1 MTMLIDRQ
9 VLILQ
14 SIVEN
19 FITTN
24 QPVGSKQIAQNIDF
38 SSATIR
44 NDMSKLEKEG
54 LIKKTH
60 ISSGRVPSEKGYRYY
75 VDYIKK
81 DYELS
86 NSENEKLKQLVN
98 GDIVSEN
105 NFLEKNAIVLSDL
118 TDCTAVILA
127 PTKTDRRINKIEV
140 ILLSSR
146 SILVILVTNI
156 GEVFQQNYKLDAD
169 FTAEDIAEVNKLLQ
183 TYFYDVDMATAH
195 VIIHGELEKY
205 LKTKVN
211 NYDMIVV
218 ALNRLLQNKIKK
230 TVALGGKYNLL
241 KQPDIDN
248 VEKLKEVVSLLED
261 DKIVELLDHNVEV
274 TDSDTCIKI
283 GKELELEN
291 IADLSL
297 VSSKYNT
304 SKGQGVIAVF
314 GPKRMDYSKIM
325 TLIGCVRDNLNNNLK

>member
-1 MTMLIDRQ
+1 MLIERQ

-24 QPVGSKQIAQNIDF
+24 QPVGSKQLAQSIDF
-38 SSATIR
+38 SPATIR

-75 VDYIKK
+75 VNCIKK
-81 DYELS
+81 DYELTS
-86 NSENEKLKQLVN
+86 SESEKLKELMS
-98 GDIVSEN
+98 DKYVSEDN
-105 NFLEKNAIVLSDL
+105 YLEKNAIVLSDL

-127 PTKTDRRINKIEV
+127 PTKADRRINKVEV

>member
-14 SIVEN
+14 SIVEK

-86 NSENEKLKQLVN
+86 NSENEKLKQLSG

-105 NFLEKNAIVLSDL
+105 NYLEKNAIVLSDL

-169 FTAEDIAEVNKLLQ
+169 FTAEDIDEINKLLQ
-183 TYFYDVDMATAH
+183 SYFYDVDMATAH
-195 VIIHGELEKY
+195 VMIHGELEKY
-205 LKTKVN
+205 LKNKVN

-261 DKIVELLDHNVEV
+261 DKIVELLDNNEV
-274 TDSDTCIKI
+274 TDKPSIKI
-283 GKELELEN
+283 GTELKLGN
-291 IADLSL
+291 IDDLSL
-297 VSSKYNT
+297 VSSSYNT

-325 TLIGCVRDNLNNNLK
+325 TLIACVRDNLNNNLK

>member
-44 NDMSKLEKEG
+44 NDMSKLEREG

-86 NSENEKLKQLVN
+86 NSENEKLKQLSG

-105 NFLEKNAIVLSDL
+105 NYLEKNAIVLSDL

-169 FTAEDIAEVNKLLQ
+169 FTAEDIGEINKLLQ
-183 TYFYDVDMATAH
+183 SYFYDVDMATAH
-195 VIIHGELEKY
+195 VMIHGELEKY
-205 LKTKVN
+205 LKNKVN

-261 DKIVELLDHNVEV
+261 DKIVELLDNNEV
-274 TDSDTCIKI
+274 TDKPSIKI
-283 GKELELEN
+283 GTELKLGN
-291 IADLSL
+291 IDDLSL
-297 VSSKYNT
+297 VSSSYNT

-325 TLIGCVRDNLNNNLK
+325 TLIACVRDNLNNNLK

>member
-86 NSENEKLKQLVN
+86 NSENEKLKQLSG

-105 NFLEKNAIVLSDL
+105 NYLEKNAIVLSDL
-118 TDCTAVILA
+118 TNCTAVILA

-169 FTAEDIAEVNKLLQ
+169 FTAEDIAEINKLLQ
-183 TYFYDVDMATAH
+183 SYFYDVDMATAH
-195 VIIHGELEKY
+195 VMIHGELEKY
-205 LKTKVN
+205 LKNKVN

-230 TVALGGKYNLL
+230 TIALGGKYNLL

-261 DKIVELLDHNVEV
+261 DKIVELLDNNEV
-274 TDSDTCIKI
+274 TDKPSIKI
-283 GKELELEN
+283 GTELKLGN
-291 IADLSL
+291 IDDLSL
-297 VSSKYNT
+297 VSSSYNT

-325 TLIGCVRDNLNNNLK
+325 TLIACVRDNLNNNLK

>member
-1 MTMLIDRQ
+1 MKMLIDRQ

-24 QPVGSKQIAQNIDF
+24 QPVGSKQLAENIDF

-86 NSENEKLKQLVN
+86 NSENEKLKQLSG

-105 NFLEKNAIVLSDL
+105 NYLEKNAIVLSDL

-169 FTAEDIAEVNKLLQ
+169 FTAEDIGEINKLLQ
-183 TYFYDVDMATAH
+183 SYFYDVDMATAH
-195 VIIHGELEKY
+195 VMIHGELEKY
-205 LKTKVN
+205 LKNKVN

-261 DKIVELLDHNVEV
+261 DKIVELLDNNEV
-274 TDSDTCIKI
+274 TDKPSIKI
-283 GKELELEN
+283 GTELKLGN
-291 IADLSL
+291 IDDLSL
-297 VSSKYNT
+297 VSSSYNT

-325 TLIGCVRDNLNNNLK
+325 TLIACVRDNLNNNLK

>member
-1 MTMLIDRQ
+1 MLIDRQ

-75 VDYIKK
+75 VDFIKK

-86 NSENEKLKQLVN
+86 NSENEKLKQLSG

-105 NFLEKNAIVLSDL
+105 NYLEKNAIVLSDL

-169 FTAEDIAEVNKLLQ
+169 FTAEDIGEINKLLQ
-183 TYFYDVDMATAH
+183 SYFYDVDMATAH
-195 VIIHGELEKY
+195 VMIHGELEKY
-205 LKTKVN
+205 LKNKVN

-261 DKIVELLDHNVEV
+261 DKIVELLDNNEV
-274 TDSDTCIKI
+274 TDKPSIKI
-283 GKELELEN
+283 GTELKLGN
-291 IADLSL
+291 IDDLSL
-297 VSSKYNT
+297 VSSSYNT

-325 TLIGCVRDNLNNNLK
+325 TLIACVRDNLNNNLK

>member
-1 MTMLIDRQ
+1 MLIDRQ
-9 VLILQ
+9 VVILQ

-24 QPVGSKQIAQNIDF
+24 QPVGSKQLAQSIDF

-81 DYELS
+81 DYELTS
-86 NSENEKLKQLVN
+86 SESEKLKELMS
-98 GDIVSEN
+98 DKYVSEDN
-105 NFLEKNAIVLSDL
+105 YLEKNAIVLSDL

-127 PTKTDRRINKIEV
+127 PTKADRRINKVEV

>member
-86 NSENEKLKQLVN
+86 NSENEKLKQLS
-98 GDIVSEN
+98 GDDIVSEN
-105 NFLEKNAIVLSDL
+105 NYLEKNAIVLSDL

-169 FTAEDIAEVNKLLQ
+169 FTAEDIAEINKLLQ
-183 TYFYDVDMATAH
+183 SYFYDVDIATAH
-195 VIIHGELEKY
+195 VMIHGELEKY
-205 LKTKVN
+205 LKNKVN

-230 TVALGGKYNLL
+230 TIALGGKYNLL

-261 DKIVELLDHNVEV
+261 DKIVELLDNNEV
-274 TDSDTCIKI
+274 TDKLSIKI
-283 GKELELEN
+283 GTELKLGN
-291 IADLSL
+291 IDDLSL
-297 VSSKYNT
+297 VSSSYNT

-314 GPKRMDYSKIM
+314 GPKRMDYSKIL
-325 TLIGCVRDNLNNNLK
+325 TLIACVRDNLNNNLK

>member
-86 NSENEKLKQLVN
+86 NSENEKLKQLTG

-105 NFLEKNAIVLSDL
+105 NYLEKNAIVLSDL

-169 FTAEDIAEVNKLLQ
+169 FTAEDIAEINKLLQ
-183 TYFYDVDMATAH
+183 SYFYDVDMATAH
-195 VIIHGELEKY
+195 VMIHGELEKY
-205 LKTKVN
+205 LKNKVN

-261 DKIVELLDHNVEV
+261 DKIVELLDNNEV
-274 TDSDTCIKI
+274 TDKPSIKI
-283 GKELELEN
+283 GTELKLGN
-291 IADLSL
+291 IDDLSL
-297 VSSKYNT
+297 VSSSYNT

-325 TLIGCVRDNLNNNLK
+325 TLIACVRDNLNNNLK

>member
-169 FTAEDIAEVNKLLQ
+169 FTAEDIVEVNKLLQ
-183 TYFYDVDMATAH
+183 SYFYDVDMATAH
-195 VIIHGELEKY
+195 VMIHGELEKY
-205 LKTKVN
+205 LKNKVN

-261 DKIVELLDHNVEV
+261 DKIVELLDNNEV
-274 TDSDTCIKI
+274 TDKPSIKI
-283 GKELELEN
+283 GTELKLGN
-291 IADLSL
+291 IDDLSL
-297 VSSKYNT
+297 VSSSYNT

-325 TLIGCVRDNLNNNLK
+325 TLIACVRDNLNNNLK

>member
-24 QPVGSKQIAQNIDF
+24 QPVGSKQIAQTIDF

-86 NSENEKLKQLVN
+86 NSENEKLKQLS
-98 GDIVSEN
+98 GDDIVSEN
-105 NFLEKNAIVLSDL
+105 NYLEKNAIVLSDL

-169 FTAEDIAEVNKLLQ
+169 FTAEDIAEINKLLQ
-183 TYFYDVDMATAH
+183 SYFYDVDMATAH
-195 VIIHGELEKY
+195 VMIHGELEKY
-205 LKTKVN
+205 LKNKVN

-230 TVALGGKYNLL
+230 TIALGGKYNLL

-261 DKIVELLDHNVEV
+261 DKIVELLDNNEV
-274 TDSDTCIKI
+274 TDKLSIKI
-283 GKELELEN
+283 GTELKLGN
-291 IADLSL
+291 IDDLSL
-297 VSSKYNT
+297 VSSSYNT

-325 TLIGCVRDNLNNNLK
+325 TLIACVRDNLNNNLK

>member
-86 NSENEKLKQLVN
+86 NSENEKLKQLSG

-105 NFLEKNAIVLSDL
+105 NYLEKNAIVLSDL

-169 FTAEDIAEVNKLLQ
+169 FTAEDIAEINKLLQ
-183 TYFYDVDMATAH
+183 SYFYDVDMATAH
-195 VIIHGELEKY
+195 VMIHGELEKY
-205 LKTKVN
+205 LKNKVN

-261 DKIVELLDHNVEV
+261 DKIVELLDNNEV
-274 TDSDTCIKI
+274 TDKPSSKI
-283 GKELELEN
+283 GTELKLGN
-291 IADLSL
+291 IDDLSL
-297 VSSKYNT
+297 VSSSYNT

-325 TLIGCVRDNLNNNLK
+325 TLIACVRDNLNNNLK

>member
-1 MTMLIDRQ
+1 MLIERQ

-24 QPVGSKQIAQNIDF
+24 QPVGSKQLAQNIDF
-38 SSATIR
+38 SPATIR

-75 VDYIKK
+75 VDCIKK
-81 DYELS
+81 DYELTS
-86 NSENEKLKQLVN
+86 SESEKLKELMS
-98 GDIVSEN
+98 DKYVSEDN
-105 NFLEKNAIVLSDL
+105 YLEKNAIVLSDL

-127 PTKTDRRINKIEV
+127 PTKADRRINKVEV

-169 FTAEDIAEVNKLLQ
+169 FSEEDIVEVNKLLQ

-241 KQPDIDN
+241 KQPDIDDI
-248 VEKLKEVVSLLED
+248 EKLTGTKLSSQTEEGKQNQKTYYEYLKNNQKQIDNEFEKARAELKEYLKEQYGNSKEVQKQLSSD
-261 DKIVELLDHNVEV
+261 DVRRNLANQILTEKTI
-274 TDSDTCIKI
+274 
-283 GKELELEN
+283 
-291 IADLSL
+291 DLQLSQ
-297 VSSKYNT
+297 KKN
-304 SKGQGVIAVF
+304 
-314 GPKRMDYSKIM
+314 
-325 TLIGCVRDNLNNNLK
+325 

>member
-1 MTMLIDRQ
+1 MLIDRQ

-86 NSENEKLKQLVN
+86 NSENEKLKQLSG

-105 NFLEKNAIVLSDL
+105 NYLEKNAIVLSDL

-169 FTAEDIAEVNKLLQ
+169 FTAEDIGEINKLLQ
-183 TYFYDVDMATAH
+183 SYFYDVDMATAH
-195 VIIHGELEKY
+195 VMIHGELEKY
-205 LKTKVN
+205 LKNKVS

-248 VEKLKEVVSLLED
+248 VDKLKEVVSLLED
-261 DKIVELLDHNVEV
+261 DKIVELLDNNEV
-274 TDSDTCIKI
+274 TDKPSIKI
-283 GKELELEN
+283 GTELKLGN
-291 IADLSL
+291 IDDLSL
-297 VSSKYNT
+297 VSSSYNT

-325 TLIGCVRDNLNNNLK
+325 TLIACVRDNLNNNLK

>member
-1 MTMLIDRQ
+1 M
-9 VLILQ
+9 
-14 SIVEN
+14 
-19 FITTN
+19 
-24 QPVGSKQIAQNIDF
+24 
-38 SSATIR
+38 
-44 NDMSKLEKEG
+44 
-54 LIKKTH
+54 
-60 ISSGRVPSEKGYRYY
+60 
-75 VDYIKK
+75 
-81 DYELS
+81 
-86 NSENEKLKQLVN
+86 
-98 GDIVSEN
+98 
-105 NFLEKNAIVLSDL
+105 
-118 TDCTAVILA
+118 
-127 PTKTDRRINKIEV
+127 
-140 ILLSSR
+140 
-146 SILVILVTNI
+146 
-156 GEVFQQNYKLDAD
+156 
-169 FTAEDIAEVNKLLQ
+169 Q

>member
-86 NSENEKLKQLVN
+86 NSENEKLKQLS
-98 GDIVSEN
+98 GDDIVSEN
-105 NFLEKNAIVLSDL
+105 NYLEKNAIVLSDL

-169 FTAEDIAEVNKLLQ
+169 FTAEDIAEINKLLQ
-183 TYFYDVDMATAH
+183 SYFYDVDMATAH
-195 VIIHGELEKY
+195 VMIHGELEKY
-205 LKTKVN
+205 LKNKVN

-248 VEKLKEVVSLLED
+248 VDKLKEVVSLLED
-261 DKIVELLDHNVEV
+261 DKIVELLDNNEV
-274 TDSDTCIKI
+274 TDKPSIKI
-283 GKELELEN
+283 GTELKLGN
-291 IADLSL
+291 IDDLSL
-297 VSSKYNT
+297 VSSSYNT

-325 TLIGCVRDNLNNNLK
+325 TLITCVRDNLNNNLK

>member
-86 NSENEKLKQLVN
+86 NSENEKLKQLSG

-105 NFLEKNAIVLSDL
+105 NYLEKNAIVLSDL

-169 FTAEDIAEVNKLLQ
+169 FTAEDIAEINKLLQ
-183 TYFYDVDMATAH
+183 SYFYDVDMATAH
-195 VIIHGELEKY
+195 VMIHGELEKY
-205 LKTKVN
+205 LKNKVN

-261 DKIVELLDHNVEV
+261 DKIVELLDNNEL
-274 TDSDTCIKI
+274 TDKPSIKI
-283 GKELELEN
+283 GTELKLGN
-291 IADLSL
+291 IDDLSL
-297 VSSKYNT
+297 VSSSYNT

-325 TLIGCVRDNLNNNLK
+325 TLIACVRDNLNNNLK

>member
-169 FTAEDIAEVNKLLQ
+169 FTAADIVEVNKLLQ
-183 TYFYDVDMATAH
+183 SYFYDVDMATAH
-195 VIIHGELEKY
+195 VMIHGELEKY
-205 LKTKVN
+205 LKNKVN

-261 DKIVELLDHNVEV
+261 DKIVELLDNNEA
-274 TDSDTCIKI
+274 TDQPSIKI
-283 GKELELEN
+283 GTELNLGN
-291 IADLSL
+291 IDDLSL
-297 VSSKYNT
+297 VSSSYNT
-304 SKGQGVIAVF
+304 SNGQGVIAVF

-325 TLIGCVRDNLNNNLK
+325 TLIACVRDNLNNNLK

>member
-86 NSENEKLKQLVN
+86 NSENEKLKQLVS

-169 FTAEDIAEVNKLLQ
+169 FTAEDIVEINKLLKS
-183 TYFYDVDMATAH
+183 YFYDVDMATAH

-205 LKTKVN
+205 LKNKVN

-261 DKIVELLDHNVEV
+261 DKIVELLDNNEV
-274 TDSDTCIKI
+274 TDKPSIKI
-283 GKELELEN
+283 GTELKLGN
-291 IADLSL
+291 IDDLSL
-297 VSSKYNT
+297 VSSSYNT

-325 TLIGCVRDNLNNNLK
+325 ALIACVRDNLHNNLK

>member
-86 NSENEKLKQLVN
+86 NSENEKLKQLSG

-105 NFLEKNAIVLSDL
+105 NYLEKNAIVLSDL

-169 FTAEDIAEVNKLLQ
+169 FTAEDIAEINKLLQ
-183 TYFYDVDMATAH
+183 SYFYDVDMATAH
-195 VIIHGELEKY
+195 VMIHGELEKY
-205 LKTKVN
+205 LKNKVN

-261 DKIVELLDHNVEV
+261 DKIVELLDDNEV
-274 TDSDTCIKI
+274 TDKPSIKI
-283 GKELELEN
+283 GTELKLGN
-291 IADLSL
+291 IDDLSL
-297 VSSKYNT
+297 VSSSYNT

-325 TLIGCVRDNLNNNLK
+325 TLIACVRDNLNNNLK

>member
-14 SIVEN
+14 SIVEK

-86 NSENEKLKQLVN
+86 NSENEKLKQLSG

-105 NFLEKNAIVLSDL
+105 NYLEKNAIVLSDL

-169 FTAEDIAEVNKLLQ
+169 FTAEDIAEINKLLQ
-183 TYFYDVDMATAH
+183 SYFYDVDMATAH
-195 VIIHGELEKY
+195 VMIHGELEKY
-205 LKTKVN
+205 LKNKVN

-230 TVALGGKYNLL
+230 TIALGGKYNLL

-261 DKIVELLDHNVEV
+261 DKIVELLDNNEV
-274 TDSDTCIKI
+274 TDKPSIKI
-283 GKELELEN
+283 GTELKLGN
-291 IADLSL
+291 IDDLSL
-297 VSSKYNT
+297 VSSSYNT

-325 TLIGCVRDNLNNNLK
+325 TLIACVRDNLNNNLK

>member
-24 QPVGSKQIAQNIDF
+24 QPVGSKQIAKNIDF

-86 NSENEKLKQLVN
+86 NSENEKLKQLSG

-105 NFLEKNAIVLSDL
+105 NYLEKNAIVLSDL

-156 GEVFQQNYKLDAD
+156 GEVFQQNYKLEAD
-169 FTAEDIAEVNKLLQ
+169 FTAEEIGEINKLLQ
-183 TYFYDVDMATAH
+183 SYFYDVDMATAH
-195 VIIHGELEKY
+195 VMIHGELEKY
-205 LKTKVN
+205 LKNKVN

-261 DKIVELLDHNVEV
+261 DKIVELLDNNEV
-274 TDSDTCIKI
+274 TDKPSIKI
-283 GKELELEN
+283 GTELKLGN
-291 IADLSL
+291 IDDLSL
-297 VSSKYNT
+297 VSSSYNT

-325 TLIGCVRDNLNNNLK
+325 TLIACVRDNLNNNLK

>member
-118 TDCTAVILA
+118 TDCTVVILA

-169 FTAEDIAEVNKLLQ
+169 FTAEDIVEVNKLLQ
-183 TYFYDVDMATAH
+183 SYFYDVDMATAH
-195 VIIHGELEKY
+195 VMIHGELEKY
-205 LKTKVN
+205 LKNKVN

-261 DKIVELLDHNVEV
+261 DKIVELLDNNEV
-274 TDSDTCIKI
+274 TDKPSIKI
-283 GKELELEN
+283 GTELKLGN
-291 IADLSL
+291 IDDLSL
-297 VSSKYNT
+297 VSSSYNT

-325 TLIGCVRDNLNNNLK
+325 TLIACVRDNLNNNLK

>member
-1 MTMLIDRQ
+1 MLIDRQ

-24 QPVGSKQIAQNIDF
+24 QPIGSKQLAQSIDF

-81 DYELS
+81 DYELTS
-86 NSENEKLKQLVN
+86 SESEKLKELMS
-98 GDIVSEN
+98 DKYVSEDN
-105 NFLEKNAIVLSDL
+105 YLEKNAIVLSDL

-127 PTKTDRRINKIEV
+127 PTKADRRINKVEV

-169 FTAEDIAEVNKLLQ
+169 FSAEDIAEVNKLLQ

>member
-1 MTMLIDRQ
+1 MRMLIDRQ

-86 NSENEKLKQLVN
+86 NSENEKLKQLSG

-105 NFLEKNAIVLSDL
+105 NYLEKNAIVLSDL

-169 FTAEDIAEVNKLLQ
+169 FTAEDIGEINKLLQ
-183 TYFYDVDMATAH
+183 SYFYDVDMTTAH
-195 VIIHGELEKY
+195 VMIHGELEKY
-205 LKTKVN
+205 LKNKVN

-230 TVALGGKYNLL
+230 TIALGGKYNLL

-261 DKIVELLDHNVEV
+261 DKIVELLDNNEV
-274 TDSDTCIKI
+274 TDKPSIKI
-283 GKELELEN
+283 GTELKLGN
-291 IADLSL
+291 IDDLSL
-297 VSSKYNT
+297 VSSSYNT

-325 TLIGCVRDNLNNNLK
+325 TLIACVRDNLNNNLK

>member
-169 FTAEDIAEVNKLLQ
+169 FTAEDIGEINKLLQ
-183 TYFYDVDMATAH
+183 SYFYDVDMATAH
-195 VIIHGELEKY
+195 VMIHGELEKY
-205 LKTKVN
+205 LKNKVN

-261 DKIVELLDHNVEV
+261 DKIVELLDNNEV
-274 TDSDTCIKI
+274 TDKPSIKI
-283 GKELELEN
+283 GTELKLGN
-291 IADLSL
+291 IDDLSL
-297 VSSKYNT
+297 VSSSYNT

-325 TLIGCVRDNLNNNLK
+325 TLIACVRDNLNNNLK

>member
-169 FTAEDIAEVNKLLQ
+169 FTAEDIVEVNKLLQ
-183 TYFYDVDMATAH
+183 SYFYDVDMATAH
-195 VIIHGELEKY
+195 VMIHGELEKY
-205 LKTKVN
+205 LKNKVN

-261 DKIVELLDHNVEV
+261 DKIVELLDNSEI
-274 TDSDTCIKI
+274 TDQPSIKI
-283 GKELELEN
+283 GTELKLGTIDE
-291 IADLSL
+291 LSL
-297 VSSKYNT
+297 VSSSYNT

-325 TLIGCVRDNLNNNLK
+325 TLIACVRDNLNNNLK

>member
-86 NSENEKLKQLVN
+86 NSENEKLKQLSA

-105 NFLEKNAIVLSDL
+105 NYLEKNAIVLSDL

-169 FTAEDIAEVNKLLQ
+169 FTAEDIAEINKLLQ
-183 TYFYDVDMATAH
+183 SYFYDVDMATAH
-195 VIIHGELEKY
+195 VMIHGELEKY
-205 LKTKVN
+205 LKNKVN

-261 DKIVELLDHNVEV
+261 DKIVELLDNNEV
-274 TDSDTCIKI
+274 TDKPSIKI
-283 GKELELEN
+283 GTELKLGN
-291 IADLSL
+291 IDDLSL
-297 VSSKYNT
+297 VSSSYNT

-325 TLIGCVRDNLNNNLK
+325 TLIACVRDNLNNNLK

>member
-86 NSENEKLKQLVN
+86 NSENEKLKQLS
-98 GDIVSEN
+98 GDDIVSEN
-105 NFLEKNAIVLSDL
+105 NYLEKNAIVLSDL

-169 FTAEDIAEVNKLLQ
+169 FTAEDIAEINKLLQ
-183 TYFYDVDMATAH
+183 SYFYDVDMATAH
-195 VIIHGELEKY
+195 VMIHGELEKY
-205 LKTKVN
+205 LKNKVN

-261 DKIVELLDHNVEV
+261 DKIVELLDHNAEV

>member
-1 MTMLIDRQ
+1 MLIDRQ

-24 QPVGSKQIAQNIDF
+24 QPVGSKQLAQSIDY

-81 DYELS
+81 DYELTS
-86 NSENEKLKQLVN
+86 SESEKLKELMS
-98 GDIVSEN
+98 DKYVSEDN
-105 NFLEKNAIVLSDL
+105 YLEKNAIVLSDL

-127 PTKTDRRINKIEV
+127 PTKADRRINKVEV

-146 SILVILVTNI
+146 SILVILVTDI

>member
-86 NSENEKLKQLVN
+86 NSENEKLRQLSGGN
-98 GDIVSEN
+98 IVSEN
-105 NFLEKNAIVLSDL
+105 NYLEKNAIVLSDL

-169 FTAEDIAEVNKLLQ
+169 FTAEDIAEINKLLQ
-183 TYFYDVDMATAH
+183 SYFYDVDMATAH
-195 VIIHGELEKY
+195 VMIHGELEKY
-205 LKTKVN
+205 LKNKVN

-261 DKIVELLDHNVEV
+261 DKIVELLDDNEV
-274 TDSDTCIKI
+274 TDKPSIKI
-283 GKELELEN
+283 GTELKLGN
-291 IADLSL
+291 IDDLSL
-297 VSSKYNT
+297 VSSSYNT

-325 TLIGCVRDNLNNNLK
+325 TLIACVRDNLNNNLK

>member
-1 MTMLIDRQ
+1 MLIERQ

-24 QPVGSKQIAQNIDF
+24 QPVGSKQLAQSIDF

-81 DYELS
+81 DYELTS
-86 NSENEKLKQLVN
+86 SESEKLKELMS
-98 GDIVSEN
+98 DKYVSEDN
-105 NFLEKNAIVLSDL
+105 YLEKSAIVLSDL

-127 PTKTDRRINKIEV
+127 PTKTDRRINKVEV

-241 KQPDIDN
+241 KQPDIDDI
-248 VEKLKEVVSLLED
+248 EKLKEVVSLLED

>member
-86 NSENEKLKQLVN
+86 NSENEKLKQLS
-98 GDIVSEN
+98 GDDIVSEN
-105 NFLEKNAIVLSDL
+105 NYLEKNAIVLSDL

-169 FTAEDIAEVNKLLQ
+169 FTVEDIAEINKLLQ
-183 TYFYDVDMATAH
+183 SYFYDVDMATAY
-195 VIIHGELEKY
+195 VMIHGELEKY
-205 LKTKVN
+205 LKNKVN

-261 DKIVELLDHNVEV
+261 DKIVELLDNNEV
-274 TDSDTCIKI
+274 TDKPSIKI
-283 GKELELEN
+283 GTELKLGN
-291 IADLSL
+291 IDDLSL
-297 VSSKYNT
+297 VSSSYNT

-325 TLIGCVRDNLNNNLK
+325 TLIACVRDNLNNNLK

>member
-1 MTMLIDRQ
+1 MLIDRQ

-86 NSENEKLKQLVN
+86 NSENEKLKQLSG

-105 NFLEKNAIVLSDL
+105 NYLEKNAIVLSDL

-169 FTAEDIAEVNKLLQ
+169 FTAGDIVEINKLLQ
-183 TYFYDVDMATAH
+183 SYFYDVDMATAH
-195 VIIHGELEKY
+195 VMIHGELEKY
-205 LKTKVN
+205 LKNKVN

-261 DKIVELLDHNVEV
+261 DKIVELLDNNEV
-274 TDSDTCIKI
+274 TDKPSIKI
-283 GKELELEN
+283 GTELKLGN
-291 IADLSL
+291 IDDLSL
-297 VSSKYNT
+297 VSSSYNT

-325 TLIGCVRDNLNNNLK
+325 TLIACVRDNLNNNLK

>member
-1 MTMLIDRQ
+1 MLIDRQ

-24 QPVGSKQIAQNIDF
+24 QPVGSKQLAQSIDF

-81 DYELS
+81 DYELTG
-86 NSENEKLKQLVN
+86 SESEKLKELMS
-98 GDIVSEN
+98 DKYVSEDN
-105 NFLEKNAIVLSDL
+105 YLEKNAIVLSDL

-127 PTKTDRRINKIEV
+127 PTKADRRINKVEV

>member
-1 MTMLIDRQ
+1 MLIDRQ

-86 NSENEKLKQLVN
+86 NSENEKLRQLSG

-105 NFLEKNAIVLSDL
+105 NYLEKNAIVLSDL

-169 FTAEDIAEVNKLLQ
+169 FTAEDIGEINKLLQ
-183 TYFYDVDMATAH
+183 SYFYDVDMATAH
-195 VIIHGELEKY
+195 VMIHGELEKY
-205 LKTKVN
+205 LKNKVN

-261 DKIVELLDHNVEV
+261 DKIVELLDNDEV
-274 TDSDTCIKI
+274 TDKPSIKI
-283 GKELELEN
+283 GTELKLGN
-291 IADLSL
+291 IDDLSL
-297 VSSKYNT
+297 VSSSYNT

-325 TLIGCVRDNLNNNLK
+325 TLIACVRDNLNNNLK

>member
-86 NSENEKLKQLVN
+86 NSENEKLKQLSG

-105 NFLEKNAIVLSDL
+105 NYLEKNAIVLSDL

-169 FTAEDIAEVNKLLQ
+169 FTAEDIVEVNKLLQ
-183 TYFYDVDMATAH
+183 SYFYDVDMATAH

-205 LKTKVN
+205 LKNKVN

-261 DKIVELLDHNVEV
+261 DKIVELLDNNEV
-274 TDSDTCIKI
+274 TDQPSIKI
-283 GKELELEN
+283 GTELNLGN
-291 IADLSL
+291 IDDLSL
-297 VSSKYNT
+297 VSSSYNT
-304 SKGQGVIAVF
+304 SNGQGVIAVF

-325 TLIGCVRDNLNNNLK
+325 TLIACVRDNLNNNLK

>member
-86 NSENEKLKQLVN
+86 NSENEKLKQLSG

-105 NFLEKNAIVLSDL
+105 NYLEKNAIVLSDL

-140 ILLSSR
+140 ILLSSH

-169 FTAEDIAEVNKLLQ
+169 FTAEDIVEINKLLQ
-183 TYFYDVDMATAH
+183 SYFYDVDMATAH
-195 VIIHGELEKY
+195 VMIHGELEKY
-205 LKTKVN
+205 LKNKVN

-261 DKIVELLDHNVEV
+261 DKIVELLDNNEV
-274 TDSDTCIKI
+274 TDKPSIKI
-283 GKELELEN
+283 GTELKLGN
-291 IADLSL
+291 IDDLSL
-297 VSSKYNT
+297 VSSSYNT

-325 TLIGCVRDNLNNNLK
+325 TLIACVRDNLNNNLK

>member
-1 MTMLIDRQ
+1 MLIDRQ

-24 QPVGSKQIAQNIDF
+24 QPVGSKQIAKNIDF

-86 NSENEKLKQLVN
+86 NNENEKLKQLSS

-156 GEVFQQNYKLDAD
+156 GEVFQQNYKFDAD
-169 FTAEDIAEVNKLLQ
+169 FTAEDIGEINKLLQ
-183 TYFYDVDMATAH
+183 SYFYDVDMATAH
-195 VIIHGELEKY
+195 VMIHGELEKY
-205 LKTKVN
+205 LKNKVN

-261 DKIVELLDHNVEV
+261 DKIVELLDNNEV
-274 TDSDTCIKI
+274 TDKPSIKI
-283 GKELELEN
+283 GTELKLGN
-291 IADLSL
+291 IDDLSL
-297 VSSKYNT
+297 VSSSYNT

-325 TLIGCVRDNLNNNLK
+325 TLIACVRDNLNNNLK

>member
-1 MTMLIDRQ
+1 MLIDRQ

-24 QPVGSKQIAQNIDF
+24 QPVGSKQLAQNIDF
-38 SSATIR
+38 SPATIR

-86 NSENEKLKQLVN
+86 NSENEKLKQLS
-98 GDIVSEN
+98 GDDIVSEN
-105 NFLEKNAIVLSDL
+105 NYLEKNAIVLSDL

-169 FTAEDIAEVNKLLQ
+169 FTAEDIAEINKLLQ
-183 TYFYDVDMATAH
+183 SYFYDVDMATAH
-195 VIIHGELEKY
+195 VMIHGELEKY
-205 LKTKVN
+205 LKNKVN

-261 DKIVELLDHNVEV
+261 DKIVELLDNNEV
-274 TDSDTCIKI
+274 TDKPSIKI
-283 GKELELEN
+283 GTELKLGN
-291 IADLSL
+291 IDDLSL
-297 VSSKYNT
+297 VSSSYNT

-325 TLIGCVRDNLNNNLK
+325 TLIACVRDNLNNNLK